1 MQSSFP
7 AETSQTLPNKETEN
21 GAEPW
26 EGKLD
31 LWKPLNCLVEV
42 ANRTK
47 SAKSNSQGSDNKV
60 EANLI
65 VDNVHQARRSKIK
78 ENKRKSKVEDEKKT
92 DSVHPVTVKPKR
104 VRRVR
109 LKREAAF
116 GESMISPQAVLDAGS
131 AKHERRIGPIWF
143 SLVASEDQ

>member
-7 AETSQTLPNKETEN
+7 AEPSQPLPNKQTEN

-60 EANLI
+60 EPTLA
-65 VDNVHQARRSKIK
+65 VDNEHQGRRSKIK
-78 ENKRKSKVEDEKKT
+78 ENKRKSKVEDEKNA
-92 DSVHPVTVKPKR
+92 DPVYSVNVKPKK

-109 LKREAAF
+109 RKREAAF
-116 GESMISPQAVLDAGS
+116 GELMISPQAVLDAAS
-131 AKHERRIGPIWF
+131 AKQERRIGPIWF
-143 SLVASEDQ
+143 SLIASEDQ